1 MHGPLPLKNLFYLK
15 LLNTCTTI
23 LRNTVASKIAAG
35 PLNSSKDKTII
46 VLSPEAELVAANTE
60 IK

>member
-1 MHGPLPLKNLFYLK
+1 MP
-15 LLNTCTTI
+15 
-23 LRNTVASKIAAG
+23 RNTVASRMAIG
-35 PLNSSKDKTII
+35 PLNSSKDKTIL